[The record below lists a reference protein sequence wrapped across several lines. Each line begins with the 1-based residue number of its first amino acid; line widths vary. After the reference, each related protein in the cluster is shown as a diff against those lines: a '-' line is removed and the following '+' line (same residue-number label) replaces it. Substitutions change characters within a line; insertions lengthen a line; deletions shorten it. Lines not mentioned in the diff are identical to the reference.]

1 MNGLYIFGLLLT
13 VALSIYLLAALLRPE
28 KF

>member
-1 MNGLYIFGLLLT
+1 MDGLYILGLSLT
-13 VALSIYLLAALLRPE
+13 VALSIYLLVALLRPE